1 MTDSNDE
8 VVTTTEQVIEEIVH
22 QEQQP
27 TTTAATDNSQI
38 SSSDDKTVKNDDVD
52 FSVVDALPPQLNK
65 GAESEVVSKS
75 VEKGAKVVDED
86 SKKKDDNIPF
96 SQLFRYASPIDKLFI
111 ILGRIFSY
119 I

>member
-8 VVTTTEQVIEEIVH
+8 VVTTTEQVIEEVV
-22 QEQQP
+22 QQP
-27 TTTAATDNSQI
+27 TTTAANITT
-38 SSSDDKTVKNDDVD
+38 SDDKTVKNDDID

-65 GAESEVVSKS
+65 GAESEEVSKS

-96 SQLFRYASPIDKLFI
+96 SQLFRYASPVDK
-111 ILGRIFSY
+111 
-119 I
+119 